1 MPQESSENG
10 QAGVEVTPE
19 MIEAGA
25 DVLLEWDTE
34 TETAWDAASKVFCV
48 MAAVEG
54 IRAAKCSGSRKV
66 SANL

>member
-1 MPQESSENG
+1 MPR
-10 QAGVEVTPE
+10 QAGTQNDKEITPE

-25 DVLLEWDTE
+25 DVLLDWNAE
-34 TETAWDAASKVFCV
+34 TETAWDTASKVFCA

-54 IRAAKCSGSRKV
+54 IRVAKCNGLRKA